1 MRVHALAKILGVP
14 ISDVLNR
21 AALLEPGRVVSE
33 FTVIAGKT
41 ARAVVDH
48 FERQAQ
54 RDRFAEARKAIANF
68 SKLQRD

>member
-1 MRVHALAKILGVP
+1 MRVHALAKILDVP

-48 FERQAQ
+48 FERQAK
-54 RDRFAEARKAIANF
+54 RDRFAEARRAIANF
-68 SKLQRD
+68 IKTKQE